1 VELPKWRKF
10 IEVADMPK
18 SDLLHHFEECCH
30 FIRDGR
36 ERGTVLV
43 HCEHGVSRSVTVVLA
58 YLMWSE
64 RRSLR
69 ILYQELKERKPEIR
83 PNSGFMD
90 QLRLW
95 EDMGCR
101 VKDDNKKYRAY
112 RLQCKAREIE
122 ATGSVAVVEMAPDP
136 AVCPVDAALYFRCRK
151 CRQLLFTDGDVLQH
165 TLGEGRE
172 SFSRRHRGKKDWSK
186 YHGEGVLVKAGQLEA
201 KEKERE
207 LQTAVDQLPEM
218 KKEAVI
224 EEAEEKQ
231 RAMVELKET
240 VELQLATE
248 IGSQEEIEFA
258 QKAPR
263 ELGWSDGGTC
273 ERTKREEEDGLSEEV
288 VLGGNPDCPAAGIPW
303 DHTPSLLPTETE
315 ASAMRREVG
324 TLLAQRAA
332 HSFSLSPNCTSYFIE
347 PVAWMGGAL
356 LGHLEGKILC
366 PKCNCR
372 LGSFSWKGQQC
383 SCGRWPTPAF
393 QVHKNRVD
401 EVRTLSKRKFSST
414 RS

>member
-1 VELPKWRKF
+1 LFDSRQKF
-10 IEVADMPK
+10 
-18 SDLLHHFEECCH
+18 
-30 FIRDGR
+30 G
-36 ERGTVLV
+36 
-43 HCEHGVSRSVTVVLA
+43 
-58 YLMWSE
+58 
-64 RRSLR
+64 
-69 ILYQELKERKPEIR
+69 
-83 PNSGFMD
+83 
-90 QLRLW
+90 
-95 EDMGCR
+95 
-101 VKDDNKKYRAY
+101 
-112 RLQCKAREIE
+112 
-122 ATGSVAVVEMAPDP
+122 
-136 AVCPVDAALYFRCRK
+136 
-151 CRQLLFTDGDVLQH
+151 
-165 TLGEGRE
+165 
-172 SFSRRHRGKKDWSK
+172 SFSLTPDLCIVHLPDIFPTQ

-258 QKAPR
+258 PR

-288 VLGGNPDCPAAGIPW
+288 VLGGNPDCPAAGIPGAPW

-347 PVAWMGGAL
+347 PVAWMGDAL
-356 LGHLEGKILC
+356 LGHLEGKVI
-366 PKCNCR
+366 
-372 LGSFSWKGQQC
+372 SHF
-383 SCGRWPTPAF
+383 
-393 QVHKNRVD
+393 
-401 EVRTLSKRKFSST
+401 
-414 RS
+414 